1 MPFRAYKPHLGG
13 NRLIFVDP
21 VVIAVSAAL
30 SLLLAA
36 GSDGG
41 TTPAAYLAAVAL
53 PIVVR
58 PAMNIRFGLYRR
70 VWEHASISEM
80 VQIVTAAA
88 AGSIV
93 SIAGVVLVLPLTGT
107 ADPLALRT
115 FWALEG
121 LLSLAMLGGIRF
133 AIRARAE
140 GAGRNGRPRAD
151 GVPTILYGAG
161 AGGVMVVRAARD
173 PGSGIRPVGFL
184 DDDSR
189 LWGNTVAELPVI
201 GDLTRL
207 EDLVDA
213 TGAQRLLIT
222 SNSAS
227 GETVRRIVREATR
240 IGLEVR
246 TIPRM
251 HDMFDGAF
259 DAYRIRRVRVDDLLH
274 RAAVKD
280 HVEGVSDLIAGRS
293 VMVTGA
299 GGSIGSELARQV
311 FAMRPAR
318 LILVDR
324 AEGPLYGIQRELEL
338 GLRNNRGAG
347 QLSVHI
353 ANVVTRSTMYRLM
366 RTGRPD
372 IVFHAAAYKHVPMM
386 EEHPSDAVHVNL
398 GGTLSVLDA
407 AEAHDVPHFVNVS
420 TDKAVRP
427 TSVMGA
433 TKRIGEA
440 LVTDTARRTGNHYVS
455 VRFGNVLGSSWSVVP
470 IFQQQLENREPLTI
484 THPDMTRYFMTIP
497 EAVWL
502 ILDAAALGHPGSLLA
517 LDMGEPVRIV
527 DLAADLVRLSGLDA
541 DSVPIQYTGLRPG
554 EKLHEQLFYADENVR
569 ATANERVM
577 LASRVA
583 ELDGIRESVSSLL
596 ARADGDNEAA
606 LRSSLFALTDAL
618 EDTGSRW
625 AKVDKESRTRR
636 PTVGARKR
644 SKATTLTHG

>member
-1 MPFRAYKPHLGG
+1 MPRIGG

-21 VVIAVSAAL
+21 VVIALCVAL

-41 TTPAAYLAAVAL
+41 ATPAAYLAAGVL
-53 PIVVR
+53 PIVAR
-58 PAMNIRFGLYRR
+58 PALNVRFGLYRR
-70 VWEHASISEM
+70 VWRHASIAEM
-80 VQIVTAAA
+80 VQIVIAAT
-88 AGSIV
+88 AGSLV
-93 SIAGVVLVLPLTGT
+93 CIACVLLLLPLTGT
-107 ADPLALRT
+107 ADPLALRSY
-115 FWALEG
+115 WALEG
-121 LLSLAMLGGIRF
+121 LLSLAMVGGVRF

-140 GAGRNGRPRAD
+140 GTGPSGHSRAD

-173 PGSGIRPVGFL
+173 PRSGIRPVGFL

-189 LWGNTVAELPVI
+189 LWGRTVAELPVG
-201 GDLTRL
+201 GDLDRL
-207 EDLVDA
+207 QDLVQE

-222 SNSAS
+222 INNAP
-227 GETVRRIVREATR
+227 GEAVRRIVREATR

-246 TIPRM
+246 MIPRM

-259 DAYRIRRVRVDDLLH
+259 DAYRIRRVRVDDLL
-274 RAAVKD
+274 RRPAVTD
-280 HVEGVSDLIAGRS
+280 HVEGVRDLIAGRS

-338 GLRNNRGAG
+338 GLRNEHGAG
-347 QLSVHI
+347 ELSVHI
-353 ANVVTRSTMYRLM
+353 ANVVTRSTMERLM
-366 RTGRPD
+366 RTGQPD

-407 AEAHDVPHFVNVS
+407 AEAYNVPHFVFVS

-433 TKRIGEA
+433 TKRVAEA
-440 LVTDTARRTGNHYVS
+440 LVTDTARRTGNRYVS

-502 ILDAAALGHPGSLLA
+502 ILDAAALGPSGSLLA

-541 DSVPIQYTGLRPG
+541 DSVPINYTGLRPG
-554 EKLHEQLFYADENVR
+554 EKLHEQLFYADEDVKP
-569 ATANERVM
+569 TANERVM
-577 LASRVA
+577 LASKVA

-596 ARADGDNEAA
+596 ARADGANEAA
-606 LRSSLFALTDAL
+606 LRSDLFALTDAL
-618 EDTGSRW
+618 EAKAIHRP
-625 AKVDKESRTRR
+625 KVDEESYTRR
-636 PTVGARKR
+636 PTAGTRQR
-644 SKATTLTHG
+644 PKATTLTRG